1 MGFFNF
7 FFQDFSEANQMEW
20 AKNESKRDEED
31 RLRRMKELAKKEEL
45 EIALAIKQSVESSSD
60 A

>member
-1 MGFFNF
+1 M
-7 FFQDFSEANQMEW
+7 QDFSEANQLEW
-20 AKNESKRDEED
+20 AKNESKRAEED
-31 RLRRMKELAKKEEL
+31 RLRKMKELAKKEEL